1 MAFTFFFRDAEVL
14 NEIPKLTREFL
25 SGEEEIS
32 IWDAGCATGA
42 EVYSLVM
49 ILRENLDDETF
60 DKVRIT
66 ASDID
71 ISSKFRKIITEGIY
85 QRNKLNSV
93 SEDRLAKFFTAS
105 EEPQSECY
113 RISGEL
119 REKVSYFRNDL
130 TLLNPPEPGKKY
142 NFIVCKHVLEHFPD
156 DKKREV
162 VRMFH
167 ESLKDGGYLMME
179 HSQKIPEEESDT
191 FIRASTEN
199 NIYRKKTE

>member
-14 NEIPKLTREFL
+14 NEIPELIIRNFP
-25 SGEEEIS
+25 EEENIS

-42 EVYSLVM
+42 EIYSLAI
-49 ILRENLDDETF
+49 ILRENLSDEVF
-60 DKVRIT
+60 NKIHIT

-71 ISSKFRKIITEGIY
+71 SSSKFGKIITEGIY

-93 SEDRLAKFFTAS
+93 SEERLKKFFTES
-105 EEPQSECY
+105 KEPQSECY
-113 RISGEL
+113 RISDEL

-156 DKKREV
+156 DIKKEV

-167 ESLKDGGYLMME
+167 KSLTDGGYLMME
-179 HSQKIPEEESDT
+179 HSQKIPEEESDI
-191 FIRASTEN
+191 FIKASTEN
-199 NIYRKKTE
+199 NIYKKKTD